1 MQVILCCIICVFG
14 MIFLGVPLISAFLGG
29 STIAL
34 ALFSNMPLSIITTK
48 MFASINSFSFL
59 AVPFFMICGGLMDKG
74 GIAKRL
80 VDFAKSLVGW
90 MPGCLAVCTFV
101 ASAFFGAVS
110 GSAVATIVAI
120 GGIMLP
126 MMLEDGY
133 PLKFAVATVTIAGF
147 LGIII
152 PPSIP
157 MVLYGMTCGVS
168 IADLFTSGFI
178 PGIMLTVAMSI
189 YAIIWGVKHK
199 DICTVYKFSGKQ
211 VLKAF
216 KDAIWALLMPIII
229 LGGIYSGLFTPTEA
243 AIVACVYGLFVG
255 CVVYKQLTF
264 KRIIE
269 ILRSSV
275 STTAI
280 TMIILCAVN
289 IFAFV
294 INSNNASV
302 YIQTFVSSLAHNKF
316 QFWVVITVILLILGM
331 LMDTPPAIMLVGTF
345 IIPILRMYD
354 VSPLVFGLVLIV
366 NLGIGLCTPPVG
378 SGLFVAKTLRKDITT
393 AVLLNTHLLIYI
405 LICVGVMIILMA
417 FPQLITAL
425 PELFH

>member
-14 MIFLGVPLISAFLGG
+14 MIFLGVPLITAFLGG
-29 STIAL
+29 SLISLT
-34 ALFSNMPLSIITTK
+34 LFSNLPLSVVVTK

-133 PLKFAVATVTIAGF
+133 PLKFAIATVTIAGF
-147 LGIII
+147 LGIVI

-168 IADLFTSGFI
+168 IADLFTSGFV

-189 YAIIWGVKHK
+189 YAVIWGVKHK

-211 VLKAF
+211 VLKSF

-255 CVVYKQLTF
+255 CVIYRQLTI

-294 INSNNASV
+294 INSNNATV
-302 YIQTFVSSLAHNKF
+302 YVQSFVTSLAHNKF
-316 QFWVVITVILLILGM
+316 QFWVVITVFLLILGM

-345 IIPILRMYD
+345 ILPILRVYD

-378 SGLFVAKTLRKDITT
+378 SGLFVAKTLRKDIST
-393 AVLLNTHLLIYI
+393 AILLNVHLLIYI
-405 LICVGVMIILMA
+405 LICVAVMIILMA
-417 FPQLITAL
+417 FPQLITVL
-425 PELFH
+425 PSLFS

>member
-14 MIFLGVPLISAFLGG
+14 MIFLGVPLITAFLGG
-29 STIAL
+29 SLISLT
-34 ALFSNMPLSIITTK
+34 LFSNLPLSVVVTK

-133 PLKFAVATVTIAGF
+133 PLKFAIATVTIAGF
-147 LGIII
+147 LGIVI

-168 IADLFTSGFI
+168 IADLFTSGFV

-189 YAIIWGVKHK
+189 YAVIWGIKHK

-211 VLKAF
+211 VLKSF

-255 CVVYKQLTF
+255 CVIYRQLTI

-294 INSNNASV
+294 INSNNATV
-302 YIQTFVSSLAHNKF
+302 YVQSFVTSLAHNKF
-316 QFWVVITVILLILGM
+316 QFWVVITVFLLILGM

-345 IIPILRMYD
+345 ILPILRVYD

-378 SGLFVAKTLRKDITT
+378 SGLFVAKTLRQDIST
-393 AVLLNTHLLIYI
+393 AILLNVHLLIYI
-405 LICVGVMIILMA
+405 LICVAVMIILMA
-417 FPQLITAL
+417 FPQLITVL
-425 PELFH
+425 PSLFS

>member
-1 MQVILCCIICVFG
+1 MQVIICCIVCVFG
-14 MIFLGVPLISAFLGG
+14 MMLLGVPLITAFLGG
-29 STIAL
+29 SIIPL
-34 ALFSNMPLSIITTK
+34 ALFSNMPIDVITNK
-48 MFASINSFSFL
+48 MFSSINSFSFL

-80 VDFAKSLVGW
+80 VDLAKSLVGW
-90 MPGCLAVCTFV
+90 LPGCLAVCTFL

-133 PLKFAVATVTIAGF
+133 PLKFAMATVTIAGF
-147 LGIII
+147 LGIVI

-168 IADLFTSGFI
+168 IADLFTSGFV
-178 PGIMLTVAMSI
+178 PGIMLTVAMSV
-189 YAIIWGVKHK
+189 YAVIWGSKHR
-199 DICTVYKFSGKQ
+199 DICTVYKFSF
-211 VLKAF
+211 KAF
-216 KDAIWALLMPIII
+216 LTALKDAIWAILMPVII
-229 LGGIYSGLFTPTEA
+229 LGGIYSGMFTPTEA

-255 CVVYKQLTF
+255 CVIYKQLTL

-294 INSNNASV
+294 INSNNANI
-302 YIQTFVSSLAHNKF
+302 YIQSFVASLAHNKF
-316 QFWVVITVILLILGM
+316 QFWVVITILLLILGM
-331 LMDTPPAIMLVGTF
+331 LMDTPPAIMLIGTF
-345 IIPILRMYD
+345 ILPILKMYD
-354 VSPLVFGLVLIV
+354 VSPLAFGLILIV

-378 SGLFVAKTLRKDITT
+378 SGLFIAKTLRKDITT
-393 AVLLNTHLLIYI
+393 ADLLNIHLLIYI
-405 LICVGVMIILMA
+405 LICVAVMIILMA

-425 PELFH
+425 PGLFH